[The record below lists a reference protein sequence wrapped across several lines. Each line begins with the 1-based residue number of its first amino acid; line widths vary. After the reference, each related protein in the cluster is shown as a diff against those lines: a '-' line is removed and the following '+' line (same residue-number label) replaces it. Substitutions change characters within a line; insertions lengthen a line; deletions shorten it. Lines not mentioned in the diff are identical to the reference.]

1 LKPHTKTLALAVV
14 RYLKGFAAAII
25 LWIEAEEKDNQNE

>member
-25 LWIEAEEKDNQNE
+25 LWIEAEDNDSNNV